1 MVLRPE
7 EGGLL
12 RLAGVR
18 LQDSNR
24 GLRLPGRGSR
34 SCAPGPLQDD
44 RAALQEEA
52 VVDPA
57 IIFGLPPVRGVHP
70 QQQADVHR
78 QEQEPGEDFCRPVRR
93 PVRLRA
99 EAAGHGPPGR
109 FGHRQFLS
117 LMDPE
122 AEHSPRRV
130 LQHRFQ
136 GCRHLIEIGHAR
148 RPRERQGLRG
158 LPRMPPSPPGLPSRR
173 EGA

>member
-1 MVLRPE
+1 MVLRAE

-18 LQDSNR
+18 PQDRHR

-34 SCAPGPLQDD
+34 SCSPGLVQDD
-44 RAALQEEA
+44 RAALQEET
-52 VVDPA
+52 VVDPP
-57 IIFGLPPVRGVHP
+57 IVFRLPPVRRVHP
-70 QQQADVHR
+70 RQQADVHR
-78 QEQEPGEDFCRPVRR
+78 QEQEPGQDFCRAVRR
-93 PVRLRA
+93 PVRLCA

-136 GCRHLIEIGHAR
+136 GRGDLVQIGHAR
-148 RPRERQGLRG
+148 RPRERQGLRC
-158 LPRMPPSPPGLPSRR
+158 LPRMPPPPPGLPSRR

>member
-1 MVLRPE
+1 MVLRAE

-34 SCAPGPLQDD
+34 SCSPGPLQDD

-78 QEQEPGEDFCRPVRR
+78 QEQEPGEDFDWSVRR

-148 RPRERQGLRG
+148 RPGDRQGLRG
-158 LPRMPPSPPGLPSRR
+158 LPRMPPPPPGLPSRR